1 MASPTSATHVSIVA
15 AGAASILVLSVVA
28 FRRAR
33 RSRRRWPQDVE
44 VRSSLIPGAGDGL
57 FALRDFESGEVLG
70 EYRGEVLSF
79 MEMLRLETSPDYVMG
94 FGHMNAY
101 VDARNSLDSAA
112 RYVNDKF
119 DASARNARF
128 HMIKSQCFALLLV
141 RDAG

>member
-1 MASPTSATHVSIVA
+1 MVWPTSAQHASIVA
-15 AGAASILVLSVVA
+15 AGAASILILCVA
-28 FRRAR
+28 LRAR

-44 VRSSLIPGAGDGL
+44 VRPSLIAGGGDGL

-70 EYRGEVLSF
+70 EYRGQVLSF

-101 VDARNSLDSAA
+101 VDARHSRDSAA
-112 RYVNDKF
+112 RYVNDNFKPG
-119 DASARNARF
+119 ARNARF